1 MINLEP
7 DELTRVILRLAPN
20 RTTLTKSQRAYVDVR
35 KAIVTHD
42 LPAGIPLD
50 ESYLHSLFPVGRTP
64 LREAL
69 KLLAHERF
77 LSWPAHQAPSVTD
90 VSMQDMVYL
99 FETRSLPETNI
110 AVLAAQRVQEAN
122 REEMDRL
129 RIAMSEASAKGATYE
144 SVEYDYALHAAIAR
158 ATQNQFLA
166 EASNQLNLQS
176 LRLWYRSQS
185 THGITSIDKTHSDL
199 VTAICTGDRDLS
211 RQLAQD
217 HVRSSFDRQKSL
229 LDREDLDFGNTA

>member
-99 FETRSLPETNI
+99 FETRSLLETNI
-110 AVLAAQRVQEAN
+110 AVLAAQRVQKAN

-176 LRLWYRSQS
+176 LRLWYRAQA
-185 THGITSIDKTHSDL
+185 THGIKLIDKLHSDI
-199 VTAICTGDRDLS
+199 VNAICEGDVELVR
-211 RQLAQD
+211 RLAQE
-217 HVRSSFDRQKSL
+217 HVQNSFNRQKSML
-229 LDREDLDFGNTA
+229 NHLNLEF